1 MTWTFMGKKKREW
14 GELLRHVNRFC
25 KCRHRV
31 HFFPLRSEYDS
42 LSQKK
47 NTKTYHLQ
55 NGL

>member
-1 MTWTFMGKKKREW
+1 MTWTFHGEKKREW

-25 KCRHRV
+25 KCKHGV

>member
-1 MTWTFMGKKKREW
+1 MGGKREW
-14 GELLRHVNRFC
+14 GELLRRVNRLC
-25 KCRHRV
+25 EREHRV
-31 HFFPLRSEYDS
+31 HFFPLCGEYDS